1 MKIKIAEKGL
11 FVTIFWLP
19 LLNIVMYIG
28 LLVSLVGCSGRIY
41 PTKETSALD
50 WSVVIFTVIVFCSIF
65 TSVNKLA
72 SIYGFIAFCAY
83 PIAYFVFSKNV
94 NRENLSKILNLIVL
108 SFLVVVVI
116 GALQAMIIIP
126 HSFINLSANKKI
138 FDLLGWDISISVWR
152 GARIVSTLGNSNVLG
167 AYLVFVLP
175 VLAGIFL
182 QKPSLKKAIIFTL
195 GVLLLFFTYSRSAW
209 IGFFAGILAISIF
222 SGKKLPVFLI
232 TLLLASS
239 LFIPAVRHRLQS
251 GLSPSP
257 GSGYSG
263 RTAIWK
269 TSLDIIRTYPILGT
283 GINTF
288 YQVYP
293 DFRKAP
299 SEDFSH
305 AHNMILQVGCEAG
318 FLGMASFIVFIG
330 LFLVLASKV
339 CKKFALEKSTASDG
353 WVIIGKISAAIGFIA
368 QNSFDCF
375 LSRGQIGVLFFS
387 FVGIIKGMDN
397 LETV

>member
-1 MKIKIAEKGL
+1 MKTKIAEKGL
-11 FVTIFWLP
+11 FITIFWLP
-19 LLNIVMYIG
+19 LINIVMYIG
-28 LLVSLVGCSGRIY
+28 LLISFFSSLKKIKLSE
-41 PTKETSALD
+41 KKNALD
-50 WSVVIFTVIVFCSIF
+50 WAIIIFTAVVFVSTL
-65 TSVNKLA
+65 TSVNKLL

-83 PIAYFVFSKNV
+83 PIAYFVFAKNI
-94 NRENLSKILNLIVL
+94 NRENLSKILDLIVL

-116 GALQAMIIIP
+116 GALQTMIIIP

-138 FDLLGWDISISVWR
+138 FDLLGWDIDISAWR
-152 GARIVSTLGNSNVLG
+152 GARIVSTLGNPNVLG
-167 AYLVFVLP
+167 TYLVFVLP

-232 TLLLASS
+232 ILLLASS
-239 LFIPAVRHRLQS
+239 LFIPTVRHRLQS
-251 GLSPSP
+251 GLSSHS
-257 GSGYSG
+257 GSGYSS
-263 RTAIWK
+263 RTDIWK
-269 TSLDIIRTYPILGT
+269 TSLDIIRTYPVLGT

-293 DFRKAP
+293 DFRKVP

-305 AHNMILQVGCEAG
+305 AHNMILQVGCETG

-330 LFLVLASKV
+330 LFLVLALKV
-339 CKKFALEKSTASDG
+339 CKKFALEKNTVSDS
-353 WVIIGKISAAIGFIA
+353 WMIIGIISATVGFIA
-368 QNSFDCF
+368 QNSFDYF
-375 LSRGQIGVLFFS
+375 LSRGQIGVLFFAMM
-387 FVGIIKGMDN
+387 GIVRGLDN
-397 LETV
+397 L